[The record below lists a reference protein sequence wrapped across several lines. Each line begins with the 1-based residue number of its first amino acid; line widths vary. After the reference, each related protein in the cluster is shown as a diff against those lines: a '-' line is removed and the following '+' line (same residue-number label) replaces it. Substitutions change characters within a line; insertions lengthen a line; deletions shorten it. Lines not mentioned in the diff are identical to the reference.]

1 MKIPRDVSGKEL
13 IKALKKF
20 GYEVVGQ
27 NGSHIK
33 VTTER
38 NGQHHIA
45 VPNHNPVKIGTLM
58 GILSEVASHFAISK
72 EEVVRTLFG

>member
-13 IKALKKF
+13 IKALKVY
-20 GYEVVGQ
+20 GYEVAGQ

-33 VTTER
+33 VTTQQ

-45 VPNHNPVKIGTLM
+45 IPNHNPVKIGTLA
-58 GILSEVASHFAISK
+58 GILSEVAKHFGITK
-72 EEVVRTLFG
+72 EEVIRTLFE